1 MHCMAFWRKSVFFS
15 PQWATKMQVA
25 VWLLLRSKEDRNQ
38 WNCVWEGNDNGN
50 LVVNTA
56 WGQQRKST
64 CETSPKGSVTG
75 KTYEAAFYGAR
86 QSSPKK
92 AVHLFNVEG
101 KKKILQS
108 QQVKDFQCPKRNHPS
123 LNWTHIPGIQSH
135 PISQEK
141 ILAQCWGPDSFY
153 IWFHSW
159 KWPPLLSLFSWHIQL
174 HIRSDFPIG
183 ALRYGLMRA
192 W

>member
-1 MHCMAFWRKSVFFS
+1 MKLCVGGEWQWKFGGEHSVGAAEKKHMWNIPERKCHRKNLWGSILRGASEQPQEGCAFVQRWR
-15 PQWATKMQVA
+15 
-25 VWLLLRSKEDRNQ
+25 
-38 WNCVWEGNDNGN
+38 
-50 LVVNTA
+50 
-56 WGQQRKST
+56 
-64 CETSPKGSVTG
+64 
-75 KTYEAAFYGAR
+75 
-86 QSSPKK
+86 
-92 AVHLFNVEG
+92 